1 VNAIHKNLF
10 HAYGKANIGT
20 SKTFHLLK
28 EQFGGYENVGC
39 TQRDL
44 QNYSRDVRN
53 LIKNFDAHFFIDNFR
68 RKQEINQS
76 FYYAYEVSEEGRLK
90 HVFWADGICRKKYSL
105 FGDVVSFDTTY
116 RTNQYSMIF
125 APFTEINHHRQSITF
140 GAGFLENEKIESFV
154 WLFEEFLETM
164 GGHEPTLIITDQDPS
179 MKAAIE
185 KKILLVFIGFTCGT

>member
-1 VNAIHKNLF
+1 
-10 HAYGKANIGT
+10 
-20 SKTFHLLK
+20 
-28 EQFGGYENVGC
+28 
-39 TQRDL
+39 
-44 QNYSRDVRN
+44 
-53 LIKNFDAHFFIDNFR
+53 
-68 RKQEINQS
+68 
-76 FYYAYEVSEEGRLK
+76 
-90 HVFWADGICRKKYSL
+90 L

-125 APFTEINHHRQSITF
+125 APFTGINHHRQSITL

-185 KKILLVFIGFTCGT
+185 KKNTTCVHRFYMWHIMKKVSEK